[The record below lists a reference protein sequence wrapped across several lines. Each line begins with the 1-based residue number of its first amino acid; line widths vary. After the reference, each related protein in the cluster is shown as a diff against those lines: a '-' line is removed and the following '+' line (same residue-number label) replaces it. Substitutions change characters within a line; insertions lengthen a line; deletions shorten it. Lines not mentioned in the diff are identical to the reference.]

1 MIDGLGR
8 GFVHGTTTVG
18 AHGGLEG
25 RSELRGTRR
34 TCGFSSG
41 LREGSAPPSQGEGGR
56 FQRTTLT
63 DLDTRVQSKIRSLA
77 NKREGVAG
85 GFIFRDY
92 HL

>member
-25 RSELRGTRR
+25 RSELRRTER

-41 LREGSAPPSQGEGGR
+41 LREGSAPPSQGEIKSGEFTPSWYLILVR
-56 FQRTTLT
+56 KNVLI
-63 DLDTRVQSKIRSLA
+63 LVIRVIRGKPGA
-77 NKREGVAG
+77 A
-85 GFIFRDY
+85 
-92 HL
+92 

>member
-25 RSELRGTRR
+25 RSELRRTER

-41 LREGSAPPSQGEGGR
+41 LREGSAPPSQGEIKSGEYGR
-56 FQRTTLT
+56 GRAAPERGPNRRHRQ
-63 DLDTRVQSKIRSLA
+63 
-77 NKREGVAG
+77 N
-85 GFIFRDY
+85 
-92 HL
+92 

>member
-25 RSELRGTRR
+25 RSELRGTER

-41 LREGSAPPSQGEGGR
+41 LREGSALPFQVKILSGG
-56 FQRTTLT
+56 
-63 DLDTRVQSKIRSLA
+63 
-77 NKREGVAG
+77 
-85 GFIFRDY
+85 
-92 HL
+92 